1 MKIIVS
7 LLQAA
12 LVTASSTGAEKRASN
27 SVVLEMSG
35 HSFNPPLNFGM
46 VQT

>member
-12 LVTASSTGAEKRASN
+12 LVTASSTGAEKKGGA
-27 SVVLEMSG
+27 SVVLEMTG

-46 VQT
+46 TQN